1 MSGMLAVFLVI
12 CQKIGRNNMCTCE
25 DCQFFKED
33 FDYDDFGN
41 IFDYCK
47 CVLRNELI
55 DTGRRKACKDFN
67 SKEDE

>member
-1 MSGMLAVFLVI
+1 
-12 CQKIGRNNMCTCE
+12 MCTCE

-67 SKEDE
+67 SEEDK